1 MTDSSL
7 PKVDSF
13 KAHLEKRQRTGRLW
27 SRIFYMCNFV
37 AILTLIALAFNIS
50 NNAFGYVA
58 MSYKKDP
65 VALAETPIET
75 LDELGLAQILQREV
89 PKKLRV
95 IIRDALS
102 RVPNEEFSQL
112 SLQQALGGAVL
123 VPEVAA
129 LKISEISDEQAIQV
143 LTDNLDQAGL
153 YSLVVQHVVE
163 PIIRESWTLFD
174 SITKRD
180 AISQKI
186 AEKYPE
192 AKMEFRSWVNPMF
205 LRNSVSSDA
214 TTAGLRTAL
223 IGTLWVIVVTSIFAF
238 PLGIGSA
245 IYLEEYATDTWLNRL
260 IETNIRNLAGVPSI
274 IYGMLGLTVFVRLL
288 APLTSGAMFGVQGT
302 DGRTIL
308 SAGMTLG
315 LVILP
320 VIIINA
326 QEAIRAVA
334 PSIREASYGLG
345 ATKWQTI
352 ARTVLP
358 ASAPGILTGVILSLS
373 RAIGETAP
381 LIVVGASTFITID
394 PNGPFSKFTVVPIQI
409 FQWTSKPQQ
418 EFRNTAAAAIVV
430 LMIVLFLLNSV
441 AIMLRNRYTRKLTA

>member
-1 MTDSSL
+1 MTDSPL

-13 KAHLEKRQRTGRLW
+13 KAHLEKRQRVGRVW
-27 SRIFYMCNFV
+27 ARIFYLCNFV

-75 LDELGLAQILQREV
+75 LDETGLAQILQREV

-123 VPEVAA
+123 APEVAA
-129 LKISEISDEQAIQV
+129 LKISEISDEQAILV

-153 YSLVVQHVVE
+153 YNLVVQHVVE

-174 SITKRD
+174 SLTKSA

-223 IGTLWVIVVTSIFAF
+223 IGTLLVILVTSLFAF
-238 PLGIGSA
+238 PLGIGTA

-288 APLTSGAMFGVQGT
+288 APLTSGAIFGVQDT

-308 SAGMTLG
+308 SAGLTLG

-320 VIIINA
+320 VVIISA
-326 QEAIRAVA
+326 QEAIRAVP
-334 PSIREASYGLG
+334 PSVREASYGLG

-352 ARTVLP
+352 ARTVMP
-358 ASAPGILTGVILSLS
+358 ASIPGILTGIILSLS

-381 LIVVGASTFITID
+381 LIVVGASTFITVD
-394 PNGPFSKFTVVPIQI
+394 PNSPFSKFTVVPIQI

-430 LMIVLFLLNSV
+430 LMVVLMLLNSV
-441 AIMLRNRYTRKLTA
+441 AIILRNRYTRKLTA